1 MRMWKC
7 LVNTVQFHPCGLYY
21 LFWLI
26 LSLYKSEAHSFK
38 IWSTLTL
45 LNYVSHLALCSYT
58 SCYYLFHLFVGLLTR
73 LSALC
78 PIDITSIWELQM
90 FQISPS
96 FQYPFSPYNMFWSH
110 QSHSWPHA
118 LPHLYGLWIY
128 LWSYH
133 CLLTFQFWLKPLGRR
148 EDNLDPQT
156 QAQVWH
162 WHHYIC
168 VIECLINT

>member
-1 MRMWKC
+1 MKKPFPWYYCFGLAISQRC
-7 LVNTVQFHPCGLYY
+7 VNQITWPRGRSCSQENF
-21 LFWLI
+21 LF
-26 LSLYKSEAHSFK
+26 
-38 IWSTLTL
+38 LTPP
-45 LNYVSHLALCSYT
+45 
-58 SCYYLFHLFVGLLTR
+58 R
-73 LSALC
+73 LSVIPTVFGGALRA
-78 PIDITSIWELQM
+78 PPLRLVWKGFLESLSIWELQM